1 MSYTPPNLAT
11 SLILAL
17 GLALFSVSTALCSD
31 PLRREPL
38 FKIERSKN
46 ANIIQYDAQIG
57 PDGKLD
63 SKKPVVAYWVRLA
76 EQGQLKEL
84 SWIQRKFAFGFDADY
99 DPVTDSASMDME
111 VDIGRSITVIRDG
124 DVYRA
129 GTTIGGLE
137 SFLDR
142 IYIQAHKHGLI
153 INVEYVDV
161 FGKDAN
167 TGEERFEHF
176 VP

>member
-46 ANIIQYDAQIG
+46 ANIIQYDARIG

-63 SKKPVVAYWVRLA
+63 AERPIVAYWVRLA
-76 EQGQLKEL
+76 EEGQVEPL
-84 SWIQRKFAFGFDADY
+84 SWLQRKFAFGFDAEY
-99 DPVTDSASMDME
+99 DPLTDSASMEMA
-111 VDIGRSITVIRDG
+111 VDVGRSIRVVRDG

-129 GTTIGGLE
+129 MTNIGQWE
-137 SFLDR
+137 AFLDR
-142 IYIQAHKHGLI
+142 IYIKAHKHGLLI
-153 INVEYVDV
+153 TVEYVDV
-161 FGKDAN
+161 FGRDTK

>member
-1 MSYTPPNLAT
+1 MKPSSPRLV
-11 SLILAL
+11 LVLAL
-17 GLALFSVSTALCSD
+17 ALELIGLSTTLRGD
-31 PLRREPL
+31 PLLHEPL
-38 FKIERSKN
+38 FRIERSKN

-63 SKKPVVAYWVRLA
+63 RKKPVVAYWVRLA
-76 EQGQLKEL
+76 REGQIEPL

-99 DPVTDSASMDME
+99 DPATDTASMEME
-111 VDIGRSITVIRDG
+111 VDIGRSITVVRDG

-129 GTTIGGLE
+129 KTTIGE
-137 SFLDR
+137 WEAFLDR
-142 IYIQAHKHGLI
+142 IYIQAHKRGLLI
-153 INVEYVDV
+153 TVDYVDV
-161 FGKDAN
+161 FGRDTL

>member
-1 MSYTPPNLAT
+1 MSYTPPTLAT

-17 GLALFSVSTALCSD
+17 GLALFSVSTALSSE
-31 PLRREPL
+31 PLRSEPL

-63 SKKPVVAYWVRLA
+63 AKKPVVAYWVRLA
-76 EQGQLKEL
+76 EEGQVRKL
-84 SWIQRKFAFGFDADY
+84 SWIQRTFAFGFHAEY
-99 DPVTDSASMDME
+99 DPDTDTAPME
-111 VDIGRSITVIRDG
+111 MAVDIERTITVVRDG

-129 GTTIGGLE
+129 KTFIDGAPAY
-137 SFLDR
+137 LDR
-142 IYIQAHKHGLI
+142 IYIMAHKHGLLI
-153 INVEYVDV
+153 TVEYVDIY
-161 FGKDAN
+161 GKDAS
-167 TGEERFEHF
+167 TGDERFEHF